1 MKKTFF
7 ARPGRGAGAGE
18 YSWVYSG
25 GARPTPAPV
34 RQVRL
39 PQKKEGFRMEDKMI
53 LPRPQ
58 QPEGKG
64 DLDDWI
70 FRGDSWIISDR

>member
-1 MKKTFF
+1 MYENVHISPPKPHRLGYKAA
-7 ARPGRGAGAGE
+7 ARSKRAA
-18 YSWVYSG
+18 
-25 GARPTPAPV
+25 V

-39 PQKKEGFRMEDKMI
+39 TQKKEGFRMEDKMI

>member
-1 MKKTFF
+1 
-7 ARPGRGAGAGE
+7 
-18 YSWVYSG
+18 
-25 GARPTPAPV
+25 
-34 RQVRL
+34 
-39 PQKKEGFRMEDKMI
+39 MEDKMI